1 MSLNQG
7 SVGSGKIVLGALA
20 PHPPHLVYAENP
32 PQNEPRSEG
41 GWETL
46 RWGYE
51 KLRANIAAKKPDVL
65 IVHSP
70 HWMTV
75 VGHHLLGLPKFRGLS
90 VDPIFP
96 HLFRFEYDIKV
107 DVELSHLI
115 AEEGNKSGMTMKI
128 MRNPDFRIDYGAIT
142 SCFLS
147 RPEFDLPIVSISSN
161 NSPYYFS
168 NEVGQEQMKHL
179 GEVTRRAVERSGKR
193 AVLLAS
199 NSLSHRHFVTE
210 PEIPEDMSFEHIYHH
225 GQYLW
230 DMEMLRLMKAGKS
243 RQLIDSLPEFMDMAS
258 AEVKAGA
265 LTWML
270 SALGFPEY
278 AAEVHAYGSVIGTGN
293 AVVEWNPPEHQT
305 PPHLAAFKG
314 QQNSNETAEA
324 NIRSGGVH

>member
-1 MSLNQG
+1 MANQG
-7 SVGSGKIVLGALA
+7 RIIAGVLA

-41 GWETL
+41 GWDNL

-51 KLRANIAAKKPDVL
+51 RLRNSILPKKPDVF

-70 HWMTV
+70 HWMTY
-75 VGHHLLGLPKFRGLS
+75 VGHHVLGLPHFKGLS

-96 HLFRFEYDIKV
+96 HLFRFQYDVKV
-107 DVELSHLI
+107 DVDLSLLI
-115 AEEGNKSGMTMKI
+115 AEEGKKAGLLTKVMK
-128 MRNPDFRIDYGAIT
+128 NPDFRIDYGAIT
-142 SCFLS
+142 SMYLS
-147 RPEFDLPIVSISSN
+147 NPAFDVPMVSISSN

-168 NEVGQEQMKHL
+168 NEVGQEEMKKL
-179 GEVTRRAVERSGKR
+179 GEATRRAVERSGKR

-199 NSLSHRHFVTE
+199 NSLSHRHFTTE

-230 DMEMLRLMKAGKS
+230 DMEVIKMMREGRS
-243 RQLIDSLPEFMDMAS
+243 QELIDILPEFMDMAS

-270 SALGFPEY
+270 SALGMPSY
-278 AAEVHAYGSVIGTGN
+278 PAEVHGYGTVIGTGN
-293 AVVEWNPPEHQT
+293 AVVEWDHETNHN
-305 PPHLAAFKG
+305 LKGAA
-314 QQNSNETAEA
+314 
-324 NIRSGGVH
+324 R

>member
-1 MSLNQG
+1 MTNAQNPR
-7 SVGSGKIVLGALA
+7 LGQITAGVLA

-41 GWETL
+41 GWEVL

-51 KLRANIAAKKPDVL
+51 RLRKSISAQKPDVL

-75 VGHHLLGLPKFRGLS
+75 VGHHVLGLRHFKALS

-96 HLFRFEYDIKV
+96 HLFRFQYDINV
-107 DVELSHLI
+107 DVELSMLI
-115 AEEGNKSGMTMKI
+115 KEEGERAGMTMKAVT
-128 MRNPDFRIDYGAIT
+128 NPDFRIDYGAIT
-142 SCFLS
+142 SLYLTN
-147 RPEFDLPIVSISSN
+147 PAFDIPMVSISSN

-168 NEVGQEQMKHL
+168 NEVGQEEMKKL

-199 NSLSHRHFVTE
+199 NSLSHRHFTSE
-210 PEIPEDMSFEHIYHH
+210 PEIPEDMSHEHIYHH

-230 DMEMLRLMKAGKS
+230 DMEFLRMMKAG
-243 RQLIDSLPEFMDMAS
+243 RTREMIDCLPEFMDMAS

-265 LTWML
+265 LTWMI
-270 SALGFPEY
+270 SALDYPTY
-278 AAEVHAYGSVIGTGN
+278 PAEVHAYGTVIGTGN
-293 AVVEWNPPEHQT
+293 AVVEWNQES
-305 PPHLAAFKG
+305 AMVK
-314 QQNSNETAEA
+314 
-324 NIRSGGVH
+324 R

>member
-1 MSLNQG
+1 MTEPSSRAAG
-7 SVGSGKIVLGALA
+7 GRIIAGVLA

-41 GWETL
+41 GWDVL

-51 KLRANIAAKKPDVL
+51 RCRASVMAQSPDVF

-75 VGHHLLGLPKFRGLS
+75 VGHHVLGLPRFQGLS

-96 HLFRFEYDIKV
+96 HLFRFQYDLTV
-107 DVELSHLI
+107 DVELSQLI
-115 AEEGNKSGMTMKI
+115 LEEGQADGMTMKA
-128 MRNPDFRIDYGAIT
+128 MVNPDFRVDYGAIT
-142 SCFLS
+142 SCYLMNP
-147 RPEFDLPIVSISSN
+147 RLDVPMTSISSN

-168 NEVGQEQMKHL
+168 NEVGQEQMIRL
-179 GEVTRRAVERSGKR
+179 GHATRRAVERSGKR

-199 NSLSHRHFVTE
+199 NSLSHRHFTTE
-210 PEIPEDMSFEHIYHH
+210 PDIPEDMSFEHIYHH

-230 DMEMLRLMKAGKS
+230 DMAMLKMMREGRSREMV
-243 RQLIDSLPEFMDMAS
+243 DCLPEFMDMAS

-270 SALGFPEY
+270 AALDFPSY
-278 AAEVHAYGSVIGTGN
+278 GATVHAYGSVIGTGN
-293 AVVEWNPPEHQT
+293 AVVEWAH
-305 PPHLAAFKG
+305 AR
-314 QQNSNETAEA
+314 ETGSAK
-324 NIRSGGVH
+324 